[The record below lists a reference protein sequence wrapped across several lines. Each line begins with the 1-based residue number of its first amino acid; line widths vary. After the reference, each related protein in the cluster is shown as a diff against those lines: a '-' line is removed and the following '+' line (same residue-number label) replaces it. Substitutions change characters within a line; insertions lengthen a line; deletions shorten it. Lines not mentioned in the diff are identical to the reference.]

1 MKVAVTLFGENKDN
15 VNKIVNKFDFLVQN
29 AKMVFCVAIFAMGF
43 ICFLSSFGISS
54 SIFKLGTNFFI
65 DDDDGIKIADV
76 IGVFA
81 LYNEDNYVFNN
92 NENNNNINVADNDI
106 DVPDEIKIID
116 KAAILDETVE
126 AFFSKEPN
134 ISITQ
139 STSTLQRISIGNMK
153 ILNYSSK
160 RDIDFAK
167 LLDGVVTLTK
177 KSDKILLYNTHT
189 SESYTNS
196 PNYTF
201 EYDGVMRSRNAEYN
215 MLAIAKELDKN
226 LRDKNINSVQNTT
239 PHDYGTYTSAYSK
252 SRMTIESALSN
263 MGGAGL
269 IIDVHRDAT
278 ADLGYRPVANINGVQ
293 VAQCMFVVGV
303 GTDSNKNEYWEDNL
317 RLALKLQM
325 IADKIYPGLFRP
337 MYIRNSIYN
346 QDLNKYS
353 LLIEFGATGNTIEEV
368 KLTTRCITNL
378 LNIIYK
384 D

>member
-1 MKVAVTLFGENKDN
+1 MKVAVTLFGKNKDN
-15 VNKIVNKFDFLVQN
+15 VGSVLKKFDFFIQN
-29 AKMVFCVAIFAMGF
+29 AKMVFCIFIFAIGF
-43 ICFLSSFGISS
+43 IFFLNSFNILS
-54 SIFKLGTNFFI
+54 SIFKIGTNFFI
-65 DDDDGIKIADV
+65 DDDEGIKLADV

-81 LYNEDNYVFNN
+81 LYNTDNYVFTDKK
-92 NENNNNINVADNDI
+92 NELDVKVADNDENM
-106 DVPDEIKIID
+106 PEEIKIID
-116 KAAILDETVE
+116 KAAILDESVE
-126 AFFSKEPN
+126 TFFGKNPTAN
-134 ISITQ
+134 ITQ

-160 RDIDFAK
+160 RNIDFAK

-177 KSDKILLYNTHT
+177 KSDKVLLYNTHT

-196 PNYTF
+196 ENYTF

-252 SRMTIESALSN
+252 SRITIESSLSN

-317 RLALKLQM
+317 KLALKLQM